1 MQELEKCKIC
11 PHNCGVNR
19 LNGNIGR
26 CKSNGNIKLA
36 MASIHNFE
44 EPCISGENGS
54 GTVFFSNCNMN
65 CVFCQNYKIS
75 QQGLGREISI
85 EELAEIFI
93 DEQNKN
99 AENINLVTP
108 TMYVYHIIEA
118 IKIARNKGL
127 KIPIVYNS
135 NGYENVETI
144 KKLKGYID
152 IYLPDLKY
160 YDDDLAFKYSGVKNY
175 FENATSAIKE
185 MYNQVGS
192 PVLDENG
199 MMKKGLIIRHLVL
212 PNNLQNSKEVLKWIN
227 DNIDKNVFVSV
238 MAQYFP
244 TNRAKEFPE
253 INRKLTKEEYEEI
266 ENYLYSLDLDNGYIQ
281 ELGEHEEE
289 YVPDFEGG
297 FKNE

>member
-108 TMYVYHIIEA
+108 THYIPL
-118 IKIARNKGL
+118 IKEGL
-127 KIPIVYNS
+127 ILAKKQGLTIPIVYNTS
-135 NGYENVETI
+135 GYEKVSS
-144 KKLKGYID
+144 LKSLEGLID
-152 IYLPDLKY
+152 IYLPDFKY
-160 YDDDLAFKYSGVKNY
+160 YNNLGKYSNVSNY
-175 FENATSAIKE
+175 YDIATKAIEE
-185 MYNQVGS
+185 MYRQVGK
-192 PVLDENG
+192 PKYNNELLI
-199 MMKKGLIIRHLVL
+199 KGLIVRHLVL
-212 PNNLQNSKEVLKWIN
+212 PGHIEDSKKIIKYLYTKYH
-227 DNIDKNVFVSV
+227 DNIILSIMN
-238 MAQYFP
+238 QYTP
-244 TNRAKEFPE
+244 IKELKYKELNR
-253 INRKLTKEEYEEI
+253 RVTVQEYNELI
-266 ENYLYSLDLDNGYIQ
+266 DYAYDLGVRNCFTQ
-281 ELGEHEEE
+281 EEE
-289 YVPDFEGG
+289 SQSDSFIPN
-297 FKNE
+297 FKGDSII